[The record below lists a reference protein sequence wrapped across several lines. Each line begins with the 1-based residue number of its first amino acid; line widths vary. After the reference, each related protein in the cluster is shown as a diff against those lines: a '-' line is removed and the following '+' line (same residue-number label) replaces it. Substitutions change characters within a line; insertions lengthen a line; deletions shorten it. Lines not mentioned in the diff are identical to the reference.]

1 MQTKWVINTNTNI
14 RSFRDKTIKLGARL
28 VIKHSVRI
36 VGERLSAY
44 PNQEAEV
51 LFCTQIAPQRMSSRR
66 QKPHTTPS
74 TT

>member
-1 MQTKWVINTNTNI
+1 M
-14 RSFRDKTIKLGARL
+14 GH
-28 VIKHSVRI
+28 KHKDMYQRQDT
-36 VGERLSAY
+36 VGERLKAY

-51 LFCTQIAPQRMSSRR
+51 LFCTQIAIQRMSSRR